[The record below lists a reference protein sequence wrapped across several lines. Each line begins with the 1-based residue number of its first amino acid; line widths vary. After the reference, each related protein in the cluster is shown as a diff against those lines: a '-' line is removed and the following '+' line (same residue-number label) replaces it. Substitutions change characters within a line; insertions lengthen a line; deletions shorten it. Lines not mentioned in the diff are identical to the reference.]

1 MKNQLGRVEKMSQGD
16 FDAQVQEWIG
26 EEYEKL
32 WAEPMTPLDEATI
45 HRIAQAGVTERVRA
59 EMERNPAFKEALLN
73 RCAQQ
78 WAQERSNAYVE
89 EHRPNGNYGADR
101 ILTLDHKNLVKMC
114 DATRAYVVQWARH
127 ETEPRNLQYI
137 VSRLA
142 VWDGTKHR
150 TLADLEKDIA
160 LTSVKKREMV
170 EPSKNGKKSTFDR
183 RR

>member
-1 MKNQLGRVEKMSQGD
+1 MKNELLPAERMSQSD

-45 HRIAQAGVTERVRA
+45 HKIAQAGVTERVRA
-59 EMERNPAFKEALLN
+59 EMERSPAFKEALLN

-78 WAQERSNAYVE
+78 RAQERSNAYVE
-89 EHRPNGNYGADR
+89 AHRPNGTYGADR

-127 ETEPRNLQYI
+127 ETEPRNLQYV

-160 LTSVKKREMV
+160 FTSVKKSR
-170 EPSKNGKKSTFDR
+170 GDR
-183 RR
+183 PKQK